1 MKRIQVF
8 RHEKNDAHRTMYTRL
23 ARFVKKFE
31 GVFAESQLVK
41 AFLSKI
47 DKHLLDLT
55 LAKIIMDYGE

>member
-41 AFLSKI
+41 AFFVK
-47 DKHLLDLT
+47 D
-55 LAKIIMDYGE
+55 